1 MVSECA
7 INIIRKNIKA
17 SDQEKRKINRNRD
30 NIQEVLNQRTLQKK
44 RKETLVQ
51 EGGAFLAPLTHTH
64 PWKFNGSL
72 LERYHKRIND

>member
-1 MVSECA
+1 MVCECA

-30 NIQEVLNQRTLQKK
+30 NIQEVVNQRTLQKK

-51 EGGAFLAPLTHTH
+51 EGGASLAPLLT
-64 PWKFNGSL
+64 PILGSL
-72 LERYHKRIND
+72 MGPFSKGITRG